1 MYRLQRGFAA
11 AIGSVLLV
19 TLLMSG
25 CSSLRLGWS
34 ASSWRGHS
42 SASYVEFNGVEE
54 KQVRLADGETMKLS
68 YEAEVDEGALT
79 IAVQDPDRR
88 TVWETT
94 LEKDARDEV
103 KITAET
109 AGRYNVVIRGAE
121 TKGNFDISW
130 EPN

>member
-1 MYRLQRGFAA
+1 MHRLQQGFAA
-11 AIGSVLLV
+11 ALSSVILV

-25 CSSLRLGWS
+25 CSGLRLGWS

-54 KQVRLADGETMKLS
+54 KQVRLEDGETMELA
-68 YEAEVDEGALT
+68 YEVEVDDGALT

-88 TVWETT
+88 TVWEAT
-94 LEKDARDEV
+94 LEEDARDQVE
-103 KITAET
+103 ITAET
-109 AGRYNVVIRGAE
+109 AGRYNVVIWGAE
-121 TKGNFDISW
+121 TKGSFDVTW